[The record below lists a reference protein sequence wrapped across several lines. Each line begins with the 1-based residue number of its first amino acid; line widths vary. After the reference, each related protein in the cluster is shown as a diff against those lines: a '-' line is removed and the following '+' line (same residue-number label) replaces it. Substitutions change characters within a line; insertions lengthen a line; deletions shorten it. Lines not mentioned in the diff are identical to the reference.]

1 MMVTWC
7 EIMQGAFF
15 RSNREPERKA
25 RDFDDNKIVIKPD
38 INQEN
43 LTGLSRH
50 ANRLRYHTKTGKPT
64 EVSHKD
70 RLQLNPSLA
79 RRLYSSPSECN
90 INRANRKLSRSGCL
104 YQSRAPSLKKK

>member
-1 MMVTWC
+1 MTVTWC

-50 ANRLRYHTKTGKPT
+50 ANRLRYHTKTGFNSILAWLAVCTALLPNVISTEPT
-64 EVSHKD
+64 GNSHVAVVCT
-70 RLQLNPSLA
+70 NPELL
-79 RRLYSSPSECN
+79 RW
-90 INRANRKLSRSGCL
+90 
-104 YQSRAPSLKKK
+104 KKN